1 MTINTRSLRRLA
13 AAGAVA
19 AGILVPAAP
28 AFAFHHV
35 GVPASECGQGPW
47 AGGNNPVAKQA
58 LIDSGNHTLPLP
70 PAGTPSNAD
79 ETPAPGNCAL
89 GD

>member
-1 MTINTRSLRRLA
+1 MTIPARSLRRLA

-19 AGILVPAAP
+19 AGVLVPAAP

-58 LIDSGNHTLPLP
+58 LIDSGHTLPLP
-70 PAGTPSNAD
+70 PVGVTDAPVES
-79 ETPAPGNCAL
+79 PAFARCSGE
-89 GD
+89 

>member
-70 PAGTPSNAD
+70 PVGVTDAPV
-79 ETPAPGNCAL
+79 ETPAFARCSGE
-89 GD
+89 